1 MGAIAP
7 SSTYYKISQGKK
19 VFELRQVRA
28 VKSVAVPKVVSKLVE
43 KLNLGKFV
51 KKIGDNQVYEKG
63 EVFYRAMTKTD
74 LETLKSTGKL
84 TASSETFTS
93 PTLSY
98 IKNVGYNGTIV
109 KFQMKTGTI
118 EKLVKIGIRNDKT
131 RKMMTNFSQM
141 PPVNS
146 VENWTETSALF
157 KTEGTKQGLQ
167 QINIGLGKGKALET
181 FNENIVK
188 FEIVK

>member
-1 MGAIAP
+1 
-7 SSTYYKISQGKK
+7 
-19 VFELRQVRA
+19 
-28 VKSVAVPKVVSKLVE
+28 
-43 KLNLGKFV
+43 
-51 KKIGDNQVYEKG
+51 
-63 EVFYRAMTKTD
+63 MTKTD

-146 VENWTETSALF
+146 VENWTQTSALF

>member
-1 MGAIAP
+1 M
-7 SSTYYKISQGKK
+7 T
-19 VFELRQVRA
+19 
-28 VKSVAVPKVVSKLVE
+28 
-43 KLNLGKFV
+43 
-51 KKIGDNQVYEKG
+51 
-63 EVFYRAMTKTD
+63 MTKTD
-74 LETLKSTGKL
+74 LEILKSTGKL

-98 IKNVGYNGTIV
+98 IKNAGYNGTIV
-109 KFQMKTGTI
+109 KFQIKTGTI
-118 EKLVKIGIRNDKT
+118 EKLEKIEIRNDKT

-141 PPVNS
+141 PPMNS
-146 VENWTETSALF
+146 VENWTQTRALF

-167 QINIGLGKGKALET
+167 QINISLGKGKALET